1 MKKAK
6 VYVNEELAGTLIET
20 DEGLYTFTYLENY
33 EGEDVSLTLPKRDK
47 PYISKVLFPFFDGLI
62 PEGWL
67 LNKIVKNWKL
77 NINDRMELLLTC
89 CKDCIGNV
97 RIEKDE

>member
-6 VYVNEELAGTLIET
+6 VYVDDILAGMLVET
-20 DEGLYTFTYLENY
+20 DEGFYTFSYFKDY
-33 EGEDVSLTLPKRDK
+33 KGDDVSLTLRKRDK
-47 PYISKVLFPFFDGLI
+47 QYTSKVLFPFFDGLI

-67 LNKIVKNWKL
+67 LDKIVKNWKL

-97 RIEKDE
+97 RIERDE